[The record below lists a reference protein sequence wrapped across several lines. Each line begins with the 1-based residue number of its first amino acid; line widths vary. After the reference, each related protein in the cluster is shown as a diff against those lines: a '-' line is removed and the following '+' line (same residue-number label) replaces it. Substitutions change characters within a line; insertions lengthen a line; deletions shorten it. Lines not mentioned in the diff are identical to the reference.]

1 MTKKNA
7 IDEIDEK
14 FQIEMDNIIYSSPGK
29 KRKSNK
35 PEYIKRRKSPTS
47 LKKKK
52 LISKTP
58 QHYNK
63 APTTINYLNSP
74 FKKKK

>member
-14 FQIEMDNIIYSSPGK
+14 FQIEMDNIIYSSAK
-29 KRKSNK
+29 KSTK